1 MEKFV
6 NRKYFEW
13 KKFIIYP
20 PPASTHSF
28 PEKVSH
34 IREKYGV
41 DRNTWSVGGK
51 KGTKNALLFVC
62 RNPQKSTLFS
72 AFLVFAP

>member
-6 NRKYFEW
+6 NHKQFEW
-13 KKFIIYP
+13 KKFIIFP

-28 PEKVSH
+28 PEKISH

-41 DRNTWSVGGK
+41 DRNTWSVGEK
-51 KGTKNALLFVC
+51 KGDEKCFIICL
-62 RNPQKSTLFS
+62 S
-72 AFLVFAP
+72 